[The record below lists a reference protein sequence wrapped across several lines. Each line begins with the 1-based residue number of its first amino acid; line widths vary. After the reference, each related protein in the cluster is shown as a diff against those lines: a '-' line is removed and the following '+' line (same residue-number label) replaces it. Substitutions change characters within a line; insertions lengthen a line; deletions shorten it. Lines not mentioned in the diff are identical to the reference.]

1 MLVLEQVM
9 EIKIL
14 DKQGK
19 SLRKIASEAG
29 LSVNTVRKYLKHEGE
44 IRYRRQVKRRHKL
57 DNYKEYLKNRV
68 SGAGSL
74 KLSGTV
80 LFREIKELGY
90 KGGISQLRL
99 YLRHLTPSKPTE
111 EVVRFET
118 LPGRQMQ
125 VDWAEIRKGKDYLAA
140 FVATMGYSRASY
152 VRFVDSEKLE
162 SLVECHKEAFEY
174 FGGVPHEILY
184 DNMKTVI
191 IERDAYGIGKHRFN
205 RGMLDF
211 AGHYGFKLKL
221 CRPFRAKTKGKV
233 ERFIRYLR
241 ESFYNPLS
249 SKLKVVGLRLDIDTA
264 NSEVQRWLKNVANKR
279 LHGTTGEIPEERLKE
294 EVAYLQTLPAP
305 YCGNI
310 KAAKVRF
317 KQMPSIKVSTKAII
331 DQQHLSIVGLQHPLS
346 VYQQILEA
354 L

>member
-14 DKQGK
+14 GKQGK
-19 SLRKIASEAG
+19 SLRRIACEAG

-44 IRYRRQVKRRHKL
+44 IRYRKNVKRVEKVDL
-57 DNYKEYLKNRV
+57 YKEYLKNRV
-68 SGAGSL
+68 SSAGSL
-74 KLSGTV
+74 KLCGTV

-90 KGGISQLRL
+90 KGGITQLRL
-99 YLRHLTPSKPTE
+99 YLRQIKPAKPRE

-125 VDWAEIRKGKDYLAA
+125 VDWAEIRKGKDFLAA

-191 IERDAYGIGKHRFN
+191 IERDGYGLGKHRFN
-205 RGMLDF
+205 SGMTLPGIMDSSSNY
-211 AGHYGFKLKL
+211 AGHLG
-221 CRPFRAKTKGKV
+221 RR
-233 ERFIRYLR
+233 LR
-241 ESFYNPLS
+241 VRLR
-249 SKLKVVGLRLDIDTA
+249 GLF
-264 NSEVQRWLKNVANKR
+264 
-279 LHGTTGEIPEERLKE
+279 GT
-294 EVAYLQTLPAP
+294 
-305 YCGNI
+305 
-310 KAAKVRF
+310 
-317 KQMPSIKVSTKAII
+317 
-331 DQQHLSIVGLQHPLS
+331 
-346 VYQQILEA
+346 
-354 L
+354 

>member
-99 YLRHLTPSKPTE
+99 YLRQLTPSKPTE

-140 FVATMGYSRASY
+140 LIKEISEMLTSLTRSPMTSMILLASPILL
-152 VRFVDSEKLE
+152 RI
-162 SLVECHKEAFEY
+162 AF
-174 FGGVPHEILY
+174 F
-184 DNMKTVI
+184 
-191 IERDAYGIGKHRFN
+191 
-205 RGMLDF
+205 
-211 AGHYGFKLKL
+211 
-221 CRPFRAKTKGKV
+221 
-233 ERFIRYLR
+233 
-241 ESFYNPLS
+241 S
-249 SKLKVVGLRLDIDTA
+249 
-264 NSEVQRWLKNVANKR
+264 
-279 LHGTTGEIPEERLKE
+279 
-294 EVAYLQTLPAP
+294 
-305 YCGNI
+305 
-310 KAAKVRF
+310 
-317 KQMPSIKVSTKAII
+317 
-331 DQQHLSIVGLQHPLS
+331 
-346 VYQQILEA
+346 
-354 L
+354 